1 MTFVVRTLLRTELI
15 LNEYATINDNE
26 VYSLLN

>member
-1 MTFVVRTLLRTELI
+1 MTFVVRTLSRTELI
-15 LNEYATINDNE
+15 LNECVTIHDNE